1 MILNLIKFVP
11 DMDQVIHGVNNYSKL
26 ALYNFPL
33 SIQIL
38 AINLFITCIGFI
50 ILILFNLYLINNDE
64 TIQTKKINANE
75 DLSKIQSFLEK
86 NAIIRVPVFDDTCT
100 GKDNQSCED
109 KNNIQ
114 LSDPILEPK
123 ITQEFILNNFS
134 NSEYDIKIYN
144 DDWIRLVDTLDLYE
158 ISIVEEVDIKD
169 GQLKE
174 NNTSLSQN
182 LTQKYLSLFSKYH
195 NLIIKRQFEEL
206 KTSKKSEISYVSQS
220 IKNRT
225 YKEYIV
231 VDSDNILYAYL
242 TSPIISNDIVYGV
255 AIMSYPIF
263 KQSTGLGLISLNIFI
278 FYILFVLIMIFMSL
292 IFSQSLVTPIKRL
305 SKLTILE
312 RERVNENKIIYPHRE
327 DEIGTLSKEI
337 QNMSLGLK
345 SQIEQL
351 EKFSADV
358 SHELK
363 NPLTSLQSAIDLIDS
378 NNIAGDKKKLLIN
391 NIKNDLKRMNQLIT
405 DISNF
410 TRLKAEIELEKN
422 QYIKLNNFLDEIPEI
437 FTNNNKEIKL
447 IFNKH
452 KSDLEILANKNKLI
466 QVFIN
471 LIENSI
477 YLSPER
483 SKILIELDKVD
494 NKFISLR
501 FHDQGKGI
509 DSKDSEKIFER
520 FYSDRHE
527 NIKNHT
533 GLGLS
538 IAREIIEHMNGKIS
552 MDKSTKSDY
561 PGACFSIILP
571 VRHST

>member
-1 MILNLIKFVP
+1 MILSLIKFVP
-11 DMDQVIHGVNNYSKL
+11 DMDQVIHGVNNYRKL

-50 ILILFNLYLINNDE
+50 FLVLFNLHLINNDN
-64 TIQTKKINANE
+64 TIQSKKINANE
-75 DLSKIQSFLEK
+75 DLKKIQSFLEK
-86 NAIIRVPVFDDTCT
+86 NAIVRVPVFDDTCT
-100 GKDNQSCED
+100 GENNLSCED

-123 ITQEFILNNFS
+123 ITQEFILNNFL
-134 NSEYDIKIYN
+134 NSAYDIKIYN

-158 ISIVEEVDIKD
+158 ISNVEEVDIKE
-169 GQLKE
+169 GQLKD
-174 NNTSLSQN
+174 NDRSLYQY
-182 LTQKYLSLFSKYH
+182 LTQKYLSLFSTYH
-195 NLIIKRQFEEL
+195 NLMIKRKFGEI
-206 KTSKKSEISYVSQS
+206 KTEKKSEVSYVSQS
-220 IKNRT
+220 IKDRT

-231 VDSDNILYAYL
+231 ADGDNILYEYL
-242 TSPIISNDIVYGV
+242 TSPIISNSKVYGV
-255 AIMSYPIF
+255 AIISYPISN
-263 KQSTGLGLISLNIFI
+263 QSSGLGLISLNIFI
-278 FYILFVLIMIFMSL
+278 FYILFVLIMILMSL

-312 RERVNENKIIYPHRE
+312 RERVNENEIIYPHRE

-363 NPLTSLQSAIDLIDS
+363 NPLTSLQSAIDLIDT
-378 NNIAGDKKKLLIN
+378 NNIAADKKNLLIN

-447 IFNKH
+447 IFYKH
-452 KSDLEILANKNKLI
+452 KDDLEILANKNKLI

-477 YLSPER
+477 SLSPKK
-483 SKILIELDKVD
+483 SKILIELDKID
-494 NKFISLR
+494 NKYISLR
-501 FHDQGKGI
+501 FYDQGKGI

-533 GLGLS
+533 CLGLS
-538 IAREIIEHMNGKIS
+538 IAREIIDHMNGKIS
-552 MDKSTKSDY
+552 LDKSTNSDY
-561 PGACFSIILP
+561 SGACFLIILP
-571 VRHST
+571 IRHLL

>member
-1 MILNLIKFVP
+1 
-11 DMDQVIHGVNNYSKL
+11 
-26 ALYNFPL
+26 
-33 SIQIL
+33 
-38 AINLFITCIGFI
+38 
-50 ILILFNLYLINNDE
+50 
-64 TIQTKKINANE
+64 
-75 DLSKIQSFLEK
+75 
-86 NAIIRVPVFDDTCT
+86 
-100 GKDNQSCED
+100 
-109 KNNIQ
+109 
-114 LSDPILEPK
+114 
-123 ITQEFILNNFS
+123 
-134 NSEYDIKIYN
+134 
-144 DDWIRLVDTLDLYE
+144 
-158 ISIVEEVDIKD
+158 
-169 GQLKE
+169 
-174 NNTSLSQN
+174 
-182 LTQKYLSLFSKYH
+182 
-195 NLIIKRQFEEL
+195 
-206 KTSKKSEISYVSQS
+206 
-220 IKNRT
+220 
-225 YKEYIV
+225 
-231 VDSDNILYAYL
+231 
-242 TSPIISNDIVYGV
+242 
-255 AIMSYPIF
+255 
-263 KQSTGLGLISLNIFI
+263 
-278 FYILFVLIMIFMSL
+278 MSL
-292 IFSQSLVTPIKRL
+292 IFSQSLVNPIKRL

-363 NPLTSLQSAIDLIDS
+363 NPLTSLQSAIDLIDT
-378 NNIAGDKKKLLIN
+378 NNIAADKKSLLIN

-447 IFNKH
+447 IFKKH
-452 KSDLEILANKNKLI
+452 KGDLEILANKNKLI

-477 YLSPER
+477 SLSPKR
-483 SKILIELDKVD
+483 SKILIELDKID

-509 DSKDSEKIFER
+509 DSKDSEKIFQR

-538 IAREIIEHMNGKIS
+538 IAREIIGHMNGKIS
-552 MDKSTKSDY
+552 LDKSAKSDY
-561 PGACFSIILP
+561 PGACFLIILP
-571 VRHST
+571 VRHSS

>member
-1 MILNLIKFVP
+1 M
-11 DMDQVIHGVNNYSKL
+11 
-26 ALYNFPL
+26 
-33 SIQIL
+33 
-38 AINLFITCIGFI
+38 
-50 ILILFNLYLINNDE
+50 
-64 TIQTKKINANE
+64 
-75 DLSKIQSFLEK
+75 
-86 NAIIRVPVFDDTCT
+86 
-100 GKDNQSCED
+100 
-109 KNNIQ
+109 
-114 LSDPILEPK
+114 
-123 ITQEFILNNFS
+123 TQE
-134 NSEYDIKIYN
+134 
-144 DDWIRLVDTLDLYE
+144 
-158 ISIVEEVDIKD
+158 
-169 GQLKE
+169 
-174 NNTSLSQN
+174 
-182 LTQKYLSLFSKYH
+182 YLSLFSTYH
-195 NLIIKRQFEEL
+195 NFLIKSKFERL
-206 KTSKKSEISYVSQS
+206 KTIKKAEISYVSQS
-220 IKNRT
+220 IKDRT
-225 YKEYIV
+225 NKEYIV
-231 VDSDNILYAYL
+231 VDSDNILYQYL
-242 TSPIISNDIVYGV
+242 TAPIISNEKVYGV
-255 AIMSYPIF
+255 VIF
-263 KQSTGLGLISLNIFI
+263 IYTVSNKSSDLGLISLNIFI

-292 IFSQSLVTPIKRL
+292 IFSQSLVNPIKRL

-363 NPLTSLQSAIDLIDS
+363 NPLTSLQSAIDLIDT
-378 NNIAGDKKKLLIN
+378 NNIAADKKSLLIN

-452 KSDLEILANKNKLI
+452 KGDLEILANKNKLI

-477 YLSPER
+477 SLSPKR
-483 SKILIELDKVD
+483 SKILIELDKID

-509 DSKDSEKIFER
+509 DSKDSEKIFQR

-538 IAREIIEHMNGKIS
+538 IAREIIGHMNGKIS
-552 MDKSTKSDY
+552 LDKSAKSDY
-561 PGACFSIILP
+561 PGACFLIILP
-571 VRHST
+571 VRHSS

>member
-1 MILNLIKFVP
+1 MIRTLIKFEL
-11 DMDQVIHGVNNYSKL
+11 DMDQVIHGVNNYRKI
-26 ALYNFPL
+26 ALYNLPL

-50 ILILFNLYLINNDE
+50 ILILFNFYLINNDDAA
-64 TIQTKKINANE
+64 QAKKINANE
-75 DLSKIQSFLEK
+75 DLKKIQFFLER
-86 NAIIRVPVFDDTCT
+86 NAIIRVPVFDEACINEN
-100 GKDNQSCED
+100 NQSCED
-109 KNNIQ
+109 ENNLQ

-123 ITQEFILNNFS
+123 ITQEFILNNFL
-134 NSEYDIKIYN
+134 NSKYDIKIYN
-144 DDWIRLVDTLDLYE
+144 DEWIRLVDTQDLYE
-158 ISIVEEVDIKD
+158 ISIVEEVEIKEVQFTVNDI
-169 GQLKE
+169 
-174 NNTSLSQN
+174 NIYQN
-182 LTQKYLSLFSKYH
+182 LTQKYLRLFSAYH
-195 NLIIKRQFEEL
+195 NWIIKKHFEER
-206 KTSKKSEISYVSQS
+206 KVQKKSEISYVSQS
-220 IKNRT
+220 IKDRT
-225 YKEYIV
+225 NNEYIV
-231 VDSDNILYAYL
+231 VDDDGILYQYL
-242 TSPIISNDIVYGV
+242 TSPIISNDKVYGV
-255 AIMSYPIF
+255 AIFSYAVLN
-263 KQSTGLGLISLNIFI
+263 QSEDLGVISLNILI

-292 IFSQSLVTPIKRL
+292 IFSQSLVAPIKRL

-312 RERVNENKIIYPHRE
+312 RERVNENEIIYPQRE

-378 NNIAGDKKKLLIN
+378 NNIDEDKKNLLIN

-422 QYIKLNNFLDEIPEI
+422 EYIKLNNFFDEIPEI
-437 FTNNNKEIKL
+437 FTNNNKEVKL
-447 IFNKH
+447 IFIKH
-452 KSDLEILANKNKLI
+452 SENFEILANKNKLI

-477 YLSPER
+477 SLSPDS
-483 SKILIELDKVD
+483 SKILIQLDTVD
-494 NKFISLR
+494 EKFISLR
-501 FHDQGKGI
+501 FYDQGKGV
-509 DSKDSEKIFER
+509 DLKDSEKIFER
-520 FYSDRHE
+520 FYSDRQE

-538 IAREIIEHMNGKIS
+538 IAREIIEYMHGSIS
-552 MDKSTKSDY
+552 LDKSDKSDY
-561 PGACFSIILP
+561 PGACFLITLP
-571 VRHST
+571 IKQ

>member
-1 MILNLIKFVP
+1 MIRTLIKFEL
-11 DMDQVIHGVNNYSKL
+11 DMDQVIHGVNNYRKI
-26 ALYNFPL
+26 ALYNLPL

-50 ILILFNLYLINNDE
+50 ILILFNFYLINNDD
-64 TIQTKKINANE
+64 TTQVKKINANE
-75 DLSKIQSFLEK
+75 DLKKIQFFLER
-86 NAIIRVPVFDDTCT
+86 NAIIRVPVFDEACINEN
-100 GKDNQSCED
+100 NQSCED
-109 KNNIQ
+109 ENNLQ

-123 ITQEFILNNFS
+123 ITQEFILNNFL
-134 NSEYDIKIYN
+134 NSKYDIKIYN
-144 DDWIRLVDTLDLYE
+144 DEWIRLVDTQDLYE
-158 ISIVEEVDIKD
+158 ISIVEEVEIKEVQFTGNDI
-169 GQLKE
+169 
-174 NNTSLSQN
+174 NIYQN
-182 LTQKYLSLFSKYH
+182 LTQKYLRLFSAYH
-195 NLIIKRQFEEL
+195 NWIIKKHFEER
-206 KTSKKSEISYVSQS
+206 KVQKKSEISYVSQS
-220 IKNRT
+220 IKDRT
-225 YKEYIV
+225 NNEYIV
-231 VDSDNILYAYL
+231 VDDDGILYQYL
-242 TSPIISNDIVYGV
+242 TSPIISNDKVYGV
-255 AIMSYPIF
+255 AIFSYAVLN
-263 KQSTGLGLISLNIFI
+263 QSEDLGLISLNILI

-292 IFSQSLVTPIKRL
+292 IFSQSLVAPIKRL

-312 RERVNENKIIYPHRE
+312 RERVNENEIIYPQRE

-378 NNIAGDKKKLLIN
+378 NNIDEDKKNLLII

-422 QYIKLNNFLDEIPEI
+422 EYIKLNNFFDEIPEI
-437 FTNNNKEIKL
+437 FTNNNKEVKL
-447 IFNKH
+447 IFIKH
-452 KSDLEILANKNKLI
+452 SENFEILANKNKLI

-477 YLSPER
+477 SLSPDS
-483 SKILIELDKVD
+483 SKILIQLDKVD
-494 NKFISLR
+494 EKFISLR
-501 FHDQGKGI
+501 FYDQGKGV
-509 DSKDSEKIFER
+509 DLKDSEKIFER
-520 FYSDRHE
+520 FYSYRQE

-538 IAREIIEHMNGKIS
+538 IAREIIEHMHGSIS
-552 MDKSTKSDY
+552 LDKSDKSDY
-561 PGACFSIILP
+561 PGACFLITLP
-571 VRHST
+571 IKQ

>member
-11 DMDQVIHGVNNYSKL
+11 DMDQVIHGVNNYRKL

-64 TIQTKKINANE
+64 TIKTKKINANE

-86 NAIIRVPVFDDTCT
+86 NAIIRVPVFDDTCK
-100 GKDNQSCED
+100 GEDNQSCED
-109 KNNIQ
+109 KSKIQ

-169 GQLKE
+169 GQLKD
-174 NNTSLSQN
+174 NNTSLYQN

-195 NLIIKRQFEEL
+195 NLMIKRQFEEL

-231 VDSDNILYAYL
+231 VDSDNILYEYL
-242 TSPIISNDIVYGV
+242 TSPIVSNDKVFGV
-255 AIMSYPIF
+255 VIISYAISD
-263 KQSTGLGLISLNIFI
+263 QSPGLGLISLNIFV

-312 RERVNENKIIYPHRE
+312 RERVNENEILYPHRE

-452 KSDLEILANKNKLI
+452 KDDLEILANKNKLI

-477 YLSPER
+477 SLSPKR